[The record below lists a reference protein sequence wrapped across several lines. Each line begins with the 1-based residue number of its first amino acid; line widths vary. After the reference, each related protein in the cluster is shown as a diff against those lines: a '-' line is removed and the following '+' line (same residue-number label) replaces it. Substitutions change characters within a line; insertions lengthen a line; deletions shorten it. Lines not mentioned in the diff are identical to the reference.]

1 MTSPSKT
8 KAKDFKYTDPYAER
22 EAQKYER
29 PIPSRELI
37 LQVLKEQGVPL
48 RLEELAP
55 LLGVFEEE
63 DIESLHRRLKAMERD
78 GQILRN
84 RRDRYCQVNQKDL
97 IAGRVLGHPDG
108 FGFLRPDE
116 GGDDLFIPPAE
127 MRQLMH
133 EDRAVAS
140 VRGVDRR
147 GRREASIIE
156 VLERN
161 TKHLVGRLYRESG
174 IASVSADNKHI
185 THDILIPEEG
195 LGDAQHGQIV
205 VVEILEYPS
214 RRREPIG
221 RVVEVLGEHLA
232 PGMEIEVAIRAH
244 DLPNVW
250 PEEVEQEIASLT
262 REVPEESKE
271 GRIDIRKLPLV
282 TIDGEDARDFDDA
295 VYCESTPKGWRL
307 YVAIAD
313 VSHYVRPGTAL
324 DREAQKRGTS
334 VYFPERVIPMLP
346 EILSNG
352 LCSIN
357 PEEDRLCMVCEMLL
371 NGEGKTIRTKFY
383 PAVMR
388 SHARLTYTE
397 VAKILVE
404 RDKKLRAER
413 KPLLKHLENLYAVY
427 QVLHKAREERGAMDF
442 DSQESKIVFGPD
454 RKIENIVP
462 VNRNDAHRLIEE
474 CMLAANT
481 AAAKFL
487 SKAKIPHLLRNHDG
501 PSAEKLADLRTFL
514 GGVGLRLGGEEKPSP
529 KDYFHLLSQLGDR
542 ADKHLIQ
549 TVLLRS
555 LSQAVYSPE
564 KKGHFGLAL
573 ESYTHFTSP
582 IRRYPD
588 LLVHRGIKYIFEGRP
603 PETFGYSQPQMVQ
616 FGEHCSAAE
625 RRADDATRDV
635 VAWLKCE
642 YMQSRLGEEF
652 NGIITAVTSFGF
664 FVELKDI
671 FVEGLVHI
679 SNLDRDYFHYDPIGH
694 RLQGERSGVVYRL
707 GDKVRV
713 KVARVDLDER
723 KIDFE
728 LISSEKKKKSGTGKK
743 TASQV
748 EAKEPEKPKVK
759 PQEKS
764 AVKTKE
770 KSEGKPRK
778 RRSRSSAKKPS

>member
-8 KAKDFKYTDPYAER
+8 KARNFKYTDPFAAR
-22 EAQKYER
+22 EAEKYER

-48 RLEELAP
+48 RLEEIAP
-55 LLGVFEEE
+55 LLGVFEDE
-63 DIESLHRRLKAMERD
+63 DIESLRRRLNAMERD

-84 RRDRYCQVNQKDL
+84 RRDRYCQINQKDL
-97 IAGRVLGHPDG
+97 IAGRVIAHPDG

-116 GGDDLFIPPAE
+116 GGDDLFIPPTE
-127 MRQLMH
+127 MRLLMH

-147 GRREASIIE
+147 GRREAAVVE

-161 TKHLVGRLYRESG
+161 TAHLVGRLSRERS
-174 IASVSADNKHI
+174 IASVTADSKHI
-185 THDILIPEEG
+185 TQDILIPEEC
-195 LGDAQHGQIV
+195 LGDAKHGQIV
-205 VVEILEYPS
+205 VVEILEYPT
-214 RRREPIG
+214 RRREAIG
-221 RVVEVLGEHLA
+221 RIVEVLGEHLA

-250 PEEVEQEIASLT
+250 PVEVDQEIAGLG
-262 REVPEESKE
+262 REVPEAAKA
-271 GRIDIRKLPLV
+271 GRIDIRDLPLV

-295 VYCESTPKGWRL
+295 VYCQATPKGWKL
-307 YVAIAD
+307 FVAIAD

-357 PEEDRLCMVCEMLL
+357 PDEDRLCMVCEMLL
-371 NGEGKTIRTKFY
+371 NAEGKTTRAKFY

-397 VAKILVE
+397 VAKILID
-404 RDKKLRAER
+404 RDKKLREQR
-413 KPLLKHLENLYAVY
+413 KPLLKHLESLYEVY
-427 QVLHKAREERGAMDF
+427 KLLHKAREERGAMDF
-442 DSQESKIVFGPD
+442 DSQESKIVFGAD

-462 VNRNDAHRLIEE
+462 VTRNDAHRLIEE

-481 AAAKFL
+481 ASAKFL
-487 SKAKIPHLLRNHDG
+487 AKAKIPHLLRIHDG
-501 PSAEKLADLRTFL
+501 PSNEKLTDLKTFL
-514 GGVGLRLGGEEKPSP
+514 GEVGLRLGGDDKPSP
-529 KDYFHLLSQLGDR
+529 KDYFALLQQIKGRSDE
-542 ADKHLIQ
+542 HLIQ

-588 LLVHRGIKYIFEGRP
+588 LLVHRGIKYALDGRP
-603 PETFGYSQPQMVQ
+603 PELFGYSQNHMVQ

-652 NGIITAVTSFGF
+652 PGVITAVTSFGF

-707 GDKVRV
+707 GDSVRV
-713 KVARVDLDER
+713 IIARVDLDER
-723 KIDFE
+723 KMDFE
-728 LISSEKKKKSGTGKK
+728 LVSSAKKSAPKAQGPAQKAQDAKPAADK
-743 TASQV
+743 TPDG
-748 EAKEPEKPKVK
+748 E
-759 PQEKS
+759 
-764 AVKTKE
+764 
-770 KSEGKPRK
+770 PRK
-778 RRSRSSAKKPS
+778 RRRRSKKK